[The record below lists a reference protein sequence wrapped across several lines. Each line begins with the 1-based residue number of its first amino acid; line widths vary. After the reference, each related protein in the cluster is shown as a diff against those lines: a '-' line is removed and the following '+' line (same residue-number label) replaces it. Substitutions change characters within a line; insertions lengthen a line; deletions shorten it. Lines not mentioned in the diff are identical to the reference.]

1 MMMFNRFRSPIC
13 IWDYGQRS
21 AAASICLGLHDNKNN
36 PMEHMKLAIRRK
48 RKEKEKK
55 CLQFNQ
61 SINNTPIWRTVFPR
75 WAWKRDKTEYRV
87 KKHGPAGHQKSC
99 ITNRKRQRRYFEYN
113 IDGMKDIDETQSKKK
128 HLYWQR
134 RLIWKIVV
142 KNNMTINTQLEWTCT
157 KVDTVVI
164 PTLQNSIC
172 NQIKWIN
179 VNVYMLKAPVC
190 GL

>member
-99 ITNRKRQRRYFEYN
+99 IANRKRQRRYFEYN
-113 IDGMKDIDETQSKKK
+113 IDGMKDIICTQGKKTPE
-128 HLYWQR
+128 LTE
-134 RLIWKIVV
+134 RLIWRIVV
-142 KNNMTINTQLEWTCT
+142 KSNMRIKTIILFISEDNIHVPQFWTESKLQKNTQ
-157 KVDTVVI
+157 DA
-164 PTLQNSIC
+164 
-172 NQIKWIN
+172 IKKILR
-179 VNVYMLKAPVC
+179 YTSHK
-190 GL
+190 